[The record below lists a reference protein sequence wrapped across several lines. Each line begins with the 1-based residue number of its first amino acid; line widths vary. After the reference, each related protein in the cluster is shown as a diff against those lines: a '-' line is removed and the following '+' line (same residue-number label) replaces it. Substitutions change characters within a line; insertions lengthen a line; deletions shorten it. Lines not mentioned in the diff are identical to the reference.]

1 MTSDDRLRRILYGIH
16 RQFQDIPARSERAK
30 ATIQRV
36 RPWEL
41 GRIGQVEDMVHQY
54 LAFADQRELTTG
66 ELARLIYPNPLW
78 DRDRLRD
85 KGEPLPKIK
94 SWQYARIRRAAPT
107 FADRVG
113 GGRGRGGFRWRLRD
127 EFYDDVR
134 KRKTARDAAR
144 RKAKRGGS

>member
-1 MTSDDRLRRILYGIH
+1 MTSDDRLRRLLYGIR
-16 RQFQDIPARSERAK
+16 RQFQDIPDRSARAK
-30 ATIQRV
+30 TTIKRV
-36 RPWEL
+36 RPRER
-41 GRIGQVEDMVHQY
+41 GRIGQVEDMIHQY

-66 ELARLIYPNPLW
+66 ELARLIYAHPLW

-113 GGRGRGGFRWRLRD
+113 GGRSRGGFRWRLRD
-127 EFYDDVR
+127 EYFYDVR

-144 RKAKRGGS
+144 REAKKG